1 MKQFPIALQ
10 LYSVRDAM
18 GADFEGTL
26 KAVAAMGYQGVEF
39 AGLFGHSA
47 DEVRGL
53 CEKYGLTPISAHVP
67 YNDMVEDT
75 DRTMAT
81 YAAIGCKFIAIPWYN
96 WSFGDGSYHNES
108 YEEFIA
114 HVKMLGEA
122 AKKHGMTLLYH
133 NHDFEFEKMDNGEYR
148 LVNLYHD
155 VPASLLETQLDLCWV
170 NVGGENPAAFLRR
183 YDGRTP
189 VVHLKDFAG
198 HKSDKMYALIGV
210 DDGAQSDETQA
221 EFELRPVGYG
231 VQKVPEILEA
241 ATASGAQWIVVE
253 QDEPS
258 MGKTPMECAAMSRE
272 YLKTLG
278 Q

>member
-1 MKQFPIALQ
+1 MQQFPIALQ

-67 YNDMVEDT
+67 YTDMVEDT
-75 DRTMAT
+75 DKTMAT
-81 YAAIGCKFIAIPWYN
+81 YAAIGC
-96 WSFGDGSYHNES
+96 YHNES
-108 YEEFIA
+108 YEAFIA

-148 LVNLYHD
+148 LVNLYND

>member
-47 DEVRGL
+47 DEIRSL

-67 YNDMVEDT
+67 YTEMVEDT
-75 DRTMAT
+75 DKTMAT
-81 YAAIGCKFIAIPWYN
+81 YAAIGCKFVVIPHYN
-96 WSFGDGSYHNES
+96 WNFGNGSYHNES

-122 AKKHGMTLLYH
+122 AKKQGMTLLYH

-155 VPASLLETQLDLCWV
+155 VPASLLETQLDVCWV

-210 DDGAQSDETQA
+210 DDGDQKDESKN
-221 EFELRPVGYG
+221 EFEFRPVGYG
-231 VQKVPEILEA
+231 LQKFPEILEA
-241 ATASGAQWIVVE
+241 ATASGAQWVVVE
-253 QDEPS
+253 QDMPS

-278 Q
+278 L